1 MSPRLSRAEQND
13 RNRALLLDAARRVFK
28 FIATGWD
35 TNPAD
40 PYPGG
45 VFWLTG
51 PSVIS
56 LDSVATHLG
65 NGEASLEFENVA
77 VLDWIT
83 VPNSLSNGTLLGA
96 PAAARMSAKLQWS
109 GVTRVIE
116 DFSDPTN
123 GFQGD
128 FLETGATIEVSV
140 EQADGS
146 FSFAGSGDA
155 SSGFA
160 EIGHEQNGVFFEED

>member
-1 MSPRLSRAEQND
+1 MAHRATRVANQRADAREKHRPD
-13 RNRALLLDAARRVFK
+13 RRRNR
-28 FIATGWD
+28 
-35 TNPAD
+35 
-40 PYPGG
+40 
-45 VFWLTG
+45 
-51 PSVIS
+51 
-56 LDSVATHLG
+56 TH
-65 NGEASLEFENVA
+65 ENVA

-109 GVTRVIE
+109 GVTRAVE

-140 EQADGS
+140 EESDGS

-160 EIGHEQNGVFFEED
+160 EIGHEQNGVFFDEDDD